1 MFVNNTEDA
10 AMDSD
15 NDTDVLNVEND
26 LLNIE
31 KDVLG
36 GDNSILNI
44 EKNVLGVDNDSH
56 VFVDVSDH
64 HHARETSNLFPKP
77 MPGFFQVTKKNGFFL
92 NLSKF

>member
-1 MFVNNTEDA
+1 
-10 AMDSD
+10 
-15 NDTDVLNVEND
+15 
-26 LLNIE
+26 LNIE

-36 GDNSILNI
+36 VDNSLLNI
-44 EKNVLGVDNDSH
+44 EKNVLGVDNSLLNIENNVLGVDNDSH

-77 MPGFFQVTKKNGFFL
+77 MPGFFQVTKKNNLL